1 MHEFLSL
8 PVYRHVEG
16 LTLELTSSGRAGDG
30 TVPVRAGRITFS
42 GTRSLLAIDVD
53 HEGACAVGDTGTE
66 NGLSVAM
73 RFTLRSITKM
83 VREVTLCG

>member
-16 LTLELTSSGRAGDG
+16 LTLELTTSGSAGDG
-30 TVPVRAGRITFS
+30 TVPAGRIIFS
-42 GTRSLLAIDVD
+42 GIRSLLATDVD

-73 RFTLRSITKM
+73 RFTLRSIIKM

>member
-16 LTLELTSSGRAGDG
+16 LTLELTTSGSAGDG
-30 TVPVRAGRITFS
+30 TVPAGRIIFS
-42 GTRSLLAIDVD
+42 GIRSLLATDVD
-53 HEGACAVGDTGTE
+53 HEGAYAVGDTGTE

-73 RFTLRSITKM
+73 RFTLRSIIKM